1 MTHSLL
7 IFKTHFLH
15 AFLEP
20 RIDFWHLSFMSI
32 KTIPIWLKCIIL
44 MLFLF
49 KSNLNLFCYMYL
61 LQGFLRNEREN
72 ALLAVIEQTRRNVSI
87 LLS

>member
-1 MTHSLL
+1 MTLSLL

-15 AFLEP
+15 AFLK
-20 RIDFWHLSFMSI
+20 RDLIFGIYHVNKDFIL
-32 KTIPIWLKCIIL
+32 IWLKCIVS

-49 KSNLNLFCYMYL
+49 NLKLFCYMYL